1 MRDICD
7 DAGIP
12 RKTNHSLCATGATA
26 LFQSNVPEN
35 IIQKTTGH
43 RSTSALRMYERI
55 SAEQHQAVSRV
66 MMSSKPTSFP
76 AEMECSRA
84 TDTPQVMVK
93 NAAALS
99 RGSDLQRVF

>member
-1 MRDICD
+1 
-7 DAGIP
+7 
-12 RKTNHSLCATGATA
+12 
-26 LFQSNVPEN
+26 
-35 IIQKTTGH
+35 
-43 RSTSALRMYERI
+43 MYERI

-99 RGSDLQRVF
+99 RGSDLQRVFGDLTDCNIGKITININPAITVQQSSDHKEEFDEIVKNVEF